1 MFYRFM
7 VVVAHWIIFP
17 FLRVFNRVRITGT
30 ENIPK
35 QGALVLAANH
45 LSLWDPIYLFC
56 CVPRKLNFMAKAELF
71 KIPVVGWVIAHV
83 HGFPVHRNTIDRA
96 ALKKSAEVLE
106 KGETLVLFPEGTRSR
121 TGELLP
127 FYDGAVLF
135 AQRSSA
141 IVVPAAILNSPKSFP
156 AGFRQRIHIRFGQ
169 PIDFSEYQER
179 KVNAAMLHEMTDKLR
194 NRIKQLQEEILN
206 S

>member
-83 HGFPVHRNTIDRA
+83 HGFPVHRNTIDRT

-106 KGETLVLFPEGTRSR
+106 KGEALVLFPEGTRSR

-156 AGFRQRIHIRFGQ
+156 AGLRQTIHIRFGQ